1 MYTAE
6 ILKEGPDWGGYL
18 LSVNGFRGM
27 VSILVFSAFGFP
39 DKRGLMCILSA
50 LVTGVLTLLFG
61 LVNWIP
67 LAFLLIVFF
76 GTAVSIFRT
85 TNGVLIQTLVDDRY
99 RVRTHS
105 FYRFIMSFVVISSF
119 IIGRLIDMTSLQLVI
134 VGMGIL
140 SIIMSVGYLIFA
152 SSVRNQP

>member
-1 MYTAE
+1 M
-6 ILKEGPDWGGYL
+6 
-18 LSVNGFRGM
+18 
-27 VSILVFSAFGFP
+27 
-39 DKRGLMCILSA
+39 
-50 LVTGVLTLLFG
+50 
-61 LVNWIP
+61 
-67 LAFLLIVFF
+67 LIVFF

-85 TNGVLIQTLVDDRY
+85 TNVVLIQTLVDDRY

-105 FYRFIMSFVVISSF
+105 FYRFIMSFVVVSSF